1 MNEYEYRV
9 GRVRVDGEWEGSLR
23 GVGVN
28 VVDRVFCD
36 VVAVVDIDFEEEEDK
51 GSWLRTEGG

>member
-1 MNEYEYRV
+1 M